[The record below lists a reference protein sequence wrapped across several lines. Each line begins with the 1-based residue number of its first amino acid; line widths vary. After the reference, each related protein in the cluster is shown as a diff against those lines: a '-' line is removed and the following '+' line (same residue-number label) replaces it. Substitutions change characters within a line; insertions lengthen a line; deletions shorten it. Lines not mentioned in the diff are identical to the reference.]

1 MPLSTPPVTAQR
13 RRENGGERKEGS
25 ADWLTSGEARSGWG
39 FGQRWRTTVG
49 NGEATSPWGIWGHEQ
64 LGGRAPTS
72 SGREQLGV
80 RAARSE
86 GSEVGEGWACE
97 ST

>member
-1 MPLSTPPVTAQR
+1 MGQRWSTGGPRHDGAMPLSTPLVTAQQ

-25 ADWLTSGEARSGWG
+25 ADGLTSGEARSGWG

-64 LGGRAPTS
+64 LDGRAPTARGES
-72 SGREQLGV
+72 NSG
-80 RAARSE
+80 
-86 GSEVGEGWACE
+86 
-97 ST
+97 